1 MVFVRVHLVKGRLSA
16 EQKEQLGAEL
26 IQAVSDVE
34 GVVANQRHLEASW
47 VQFIELEPENWYA
60 PANLAGANPDSRI
73 QLDIFTPQKLLAT
86 PEDARQALAKA
97 NEAVR
102 SVFGP
107 GVLPTH
113 GPWLLVHII
122 PFDQWAIDGRV
133 PDWESYRAH
142 LRADTPEQAEE
153 ALAIVYGPGRHTS
166 IGLSA

>member
-16 EQKEQLGAEL
+16 EQKAQLGAGL

-60 PANLAGANPDSRI
+60 PANVPGANADSRI
-73 QLDIFTPQKLLAT
+73 QLDIFTPQALLAT
-86 PEDARQALAKA
+86 PAEARSALAKA

-102 SVFGP
+102 SVLGP

-113 GPWLLVHII
+113 GPWLIVHII
-122 PFDQWAIDGRV
+122 PFDQWAIDGHI

-142 LRADTPEQAEE
+142 LRAGTSEEAEE
-153 ALAIVYGPGRHTS
+153 ALAIVYGPGRHTGA
-166 IGLSA
+166 GLSA